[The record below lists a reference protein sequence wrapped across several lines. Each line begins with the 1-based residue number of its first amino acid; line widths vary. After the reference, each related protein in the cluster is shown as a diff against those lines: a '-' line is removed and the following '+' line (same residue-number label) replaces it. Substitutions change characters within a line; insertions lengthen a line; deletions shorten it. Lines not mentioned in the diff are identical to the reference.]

1 MGSKYKCLA
10 LPLLLIVSCAPAA
23 AQDARFASATVRPS
37 VKVPGDRSI
46 SRVEPDGGYFASNV
60 TLKQLIEAAYRRSGF
75 DSREIAGGPEWIG
88 TTRYDVVAQAGGL
101 VLDPDGFPR
110 QSLLMLR
117 SLLAE
122 RFGLQIHTETQ
133 QRPAYAL
140 VPVGNTRPGL
150 TPSTTDCAAQLQAMM
165 RREKVEPPFCGASP
179 YPGRLMAHAVTM
191 PDLAALIARWVDR
204 PVIDRSGLSGA
215 FTVNLEGVEV
225 KPPGPF
231 GPSYRHSDTKRSIFV
246 HMQEQLG
253 LKLEPVV
260 APIDVIVVDRA
271 ERPSGAQA
279 ARLEDLLLLVSSTEL
294 RWWRWRRWWSGWR
307 RSLDLD

>member
-1 MGSKYKCLA
+1 M
-10 LPLLLIVSCAPAA
+10 VSSAPVA

-88 TTRYDVVAQAGGL
+88 TTRYDVIGQAGGL
-101 VLDPDGFPR
+101 VVDPDGFPR
-110 QSLLMLR
+110 QSLVMLR
-117 SLLAE
+117 ALLAD

-140 VPVGNTRPGL
+140 VSVGETRPGL
-150 TPSTTDCAAQLQAMM
+150 TPSTTDCAAQLHAMM

-204 PVIDRSGLSGA
+204 PVIDRSGLTGS

-231 GPSYRHSDTKRSIFV
+231 GPSARRSDTTRSIFD
-246 HMQEQLG
+246 HLQEQLG
-253 LKLEPVV
+253 LKLEPVTV
-260 APIDVIVVDRA
+260 PIEVLVVDRV
-271 ERPSGAQA
+271 ERPSA
-279 ARLEDLLLLVSSTEL
+279 ARFEDLLLFVSSTEL

-307 RSLDLD
+307 RSVDVD